1 MDLKNS
7 SEIIHN
13 TSIGCNLTS
22 TTEAEAGQYDA
33 EGALKFTVA
42 VVMVYGVAVMGVF
55 AVSYASRRKPQN
67 YDVDKQARSYVKNMD
82 DVRHKLERK
91 NRLHSINLLLKNIH
105 GDEPQ
110 SKEKFIQ
117 EGILSC
123 VAFPVMVA
131 SGGEQQKANSNDRT
145 NATCS
150 VKVIPPTTPNSG
162 YHSVKVIP
170 PTVPNSGYHSVKV
183 IPPTVPN
190 SGYHSVKVIP
200 PTVPNSGYHS
210 RDTLEVLNEEN
221 ENEINNDDEVFM
233 NDEERRKFRCDFYVP
248 VS

>member
-7 SEIIHN
+7 SKMFNN

-55 AVSYASRRKPQN
+55 AFSYASRRKPQN
-67 YDVDKQARSYVKNMD
+67 YDVDKQARSYMKNLD

-110 SKEKFIQ
+110 YKEKLIQ

-131 SGGEQQKANSNDRT
+131 SGGVQQNANSNDGN
-145 NATCS
+145 NAPCS
-150 VKVIPPTTPNSG
+150 VKVIPPKS
-162 YHSVKVIP
+162 
-170 PTVPNSGYHSVKV
+170 
-183 IPPTVPN
+183 
-190 SGYHSVKVIP
+190 
-200 PTVPNSGYHS
+200 PNSGYHS
-210 RDTLEVLNEEN
+210 RETLEVLNEEN
-221 ENEINNDDEVFM
+221 ENEINNDEVFM